1 MKTGLGLYRK
11 YRFLIAYVN
20 LFRFWIRKV
29 FIGFDVANLFI
40 QRVDKYSVSLILRKF
55 GAKIGN
61 NCDIE
66 TGIVFHNCRNYS
78 NLVLGNNCHI
88 GKNCFFDLREKVIIG
103 DNVVVSMRVSFITH
117 MDMNKS
123 KLTLIYPKK
132 QQPVN
137 VHANSYIGADSTILM
152 RVNLGEDSFI
162 AAGALVSKNV
172 ESRTMVGGIPAIVI
186 KKIDYPVSE
195 E

>member
-66 TGIVFHNCRNYS
+66 TGIVFHNCRNYN

-117 MDMNKS
+117 MDMSKS
-123 KLTLIYPKK
+123 KLTLIYP
-132 QQPVN
+132 N
-137 VHANSYIGADSTILM
+137 VSKPIKIKDNAYFGLNSTILM
-152 RVNLGEDSFI
+152 GVEVGKNSFI
-162 AAGALVSKNV
+162 TAGAVVVTNV
-172 ESRTMVGGIPAIVI
+172 AANTMVGGIPA
-186 KKIDYPVSE
+186 KKIKDITL
-195 E
+195 